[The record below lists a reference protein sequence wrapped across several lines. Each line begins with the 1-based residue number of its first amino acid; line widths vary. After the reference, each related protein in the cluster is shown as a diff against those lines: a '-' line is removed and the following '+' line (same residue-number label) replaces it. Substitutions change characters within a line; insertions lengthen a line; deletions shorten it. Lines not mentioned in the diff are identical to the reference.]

1 MQESRPNPGN
11 SEFARNVGVKTLDLC
26 FSPTKIFC
34 TKPFALLSPRW
45 EGQRVIRMDITFPCH
60 NEVKQ
65 QKCATDLD
73 ERTEFGIEQFRFSLV
88 AFKLVYKWWHYV
100 ISYLVDSP
108 EGADIDGL
116 TPDGT
121 GTSNTG
127 GVLTR
132 SGVDDGINQNLNG
145 VLEKKYYIIN
155 MLSSG

>member
-1 MQESRPNPGN
+1 
-11 SEFARNVGVKTLDLC
+11 
-26 FSPTKIFC
+26 
-34 TKPFALLSPRW
+34 
-45 EGQRVIRMDITFPCH
+45 MDITFPCH
-60 NEVKQ
+60 NEVRQ

-73 ERTEFGIEQFRFSLV
+73 ERTEFEIELIIVRPRKHANWSIDGEI
-88 AFKLVYKWWHYV
+88 

-145 VLEKKYYIIN
+145 VLEKKYGIIN
-155 MLSSG
+155 MLSVDRKPVFM